1 MQMKVLVTGATGNV
15 GSRLVPELIKRGAD
29 VRIFTRKQPIQG
41 AFPKEVEV
49 AVGDLLD
56 PDSVK
61 RAMEGIDKLFLLNA
75 VGQSELMEAL
85 IGFGMA
91 RRAGVKHITY
101 LSVFKA
107 DTMRDAP
114 HMATK
119 LAVENA
125 IRHSGIP
132 FTFLR
137 PNGYMQSEAQI
148 VKPVIMAM
156 GFYPMPL
163 GEEGI
168 SMVDVRDIAQAA
180 AISLTEEGH
189 EGQTYDLVGPTVV
202 SGVSNA
208 ALWSKLLGKAVT
220 YAGHDMDAWEAMAR
234 GQMPAWLIFDL
245 RAMFEEF
252 YSEGFTATAV
262 QIARL
267 TKLLGHAPRSYEAF
281 ATEAASEW
289 SGSAN
294 AS

>member
-1 MQMKVLVTGATGNV
+1 MKVLVTGATGNV
-15 GSRLVPELIKRGAD
+15 GSLLVPELIQRGAD
-29 VRIFTRKQPIQG
+29 VRILTRKEPNRDTV
-41 AFPKEVEV
+41 PKKVEV

-56 PDSVK
+56 PESVT

-85 IGFGMA
+85 IGLGIA
-91 RRAGVKHITY
+91 RRAGVKHVTY

-114 HMATK
+114 HMAAK
-119 LAVENA
+119 LAVENS

-148 VKPVIMAM
+148 IKPVIMGM
-156 GFYPMPL
+156 GIYPMPI
-163 GEEGI
+163 GDEGL
-168 SMVDVRDIAQAA
+168 SMVDIRDIAEAA
-180 AISLTEEGH
+180 AISLTQEGH

-202 SGVSNA
+202 SGPTAA
-208 ALWSKLLGKAVT
+208 ALWSKLLGKPIK
-220 YAGHDMDAWEAMAR
+220 YAGHDMDRWEAQAR
-234 GQMPAWLIFDL
+234 GQMPSWLIFDL
-245 RAMFEEF
+245 RAMFEGF

-267 TKLLGHAPRSYEAF
+267 TKLLGRAPRSYEAF
-281 ATEAASEW
+281 ATQAASEW
-289 SGSAN
+289 KS
-294 AS
+294 